1 MALLVAYVAACI
13 TRIII
18 IIGPR
23 KRDEIIWNP
32 EIIQK

>member
-13 TRIII
+13 TRII